1 MSNATYKNSSTWSRF
16 GLWLAKYPGPMHAFA
31 AVSVVLSGIYLAYRL
46 VYTWQGANPL
56 LYWLLVS
63 AEFVGWL
70 SLALFV
76 RDSWHRTTKLKQG
89 QVSGKTVLL
98 IPTYNEE
105 LDVLLPTIIGAKRV
119 ENCDEIWLLDD
130 GRRAWVKQL
139 AEEKGI
145 NYLARTDN
153 THAKAGN
160 INNALKQVSSDF
172 VLILD
177 ADHIPHPQI
186 INKLLPYMIDPEIG
200 VVQSPHGF
208 RNLDS
213 AQHYNRQVHEQ
224 SLFFDVLLPGR
235 NSTNSVFWCGSGA
248 LLRMKALQTVGG
260 VQTST
265 ITEDLET
272 SLAMQRAGY
281 RTVYHDE
288 TLLQGLAPANL
299 ASYLIQRY
307 RWARGT
313 IEVLTSKK
321 SPIFGRG
328 MKLSARLSYLSNL
341 VYYMVPLQ
349 HIAFVTVLVTTLLT
363 AWLPI
368 SPGAYWL
375 LILWL
380 PHLALSLVV
389 VLGMSAGKQLPF
401 TGSKNAWLTV
411 SIYVQAI
418 IDRAFNKKSSFQVTP
433 KDGVEEGGLP
443 NLRLLWLP
451 ALASASLFIAITARL
466 ISSLTGANF
475 LPEMNLQQVLVTA
488 FFASYELVIILPGV
502 IRSVARQQHR
512 HTWRFPVEAS
522 AEANGLPAKIV
533 DLHLTGF
540 QIEVSSEDAIDFKI
554 GASFPISISFGES
567 STAAGNAVARRLIPS
582 REPNRFNIGAS
593 VEWADIESRDLVI
606 QAAFLNGAQRS

>member
-16 GLWLAKYPGPMHAFA
+16 GLWLAKYPGSMHAFA

-70 SLALFV
+70 SLTLFV
-76 RDSWHRTTKLKQG
+76 RDSWHRTTKLKHG

-130 GRRAWVKQL
+130 RRRAWVKQL

-248 LLRMKALQTVGG
+248 LLRTKALQTVGG

-349 HIAFVTVLVTTLLT
+349 HIAFVAVLVTTLLT

-418 IDRAFNKKSSFQVTP
+418 IDRALNKKSSFQVTP
-433 KDGVEEGGLP
+433 KDGVEQGGLP